1 MKYVWA
7 SWAGKNAAEYFPAA
21 ENVNSFKTRR
31 IRGYG
36 CAVTFTST
44 RFAWSSPVATY
55 VPELKS
61 FSSCVATNA
70 YS

>member
-7 SWAGKNAAEYFPAA
+7 SWAGKNAAEYFRGG
-21 ENVNSFKTRR
+21 ENVNSFKTRH

-44 RFAWSSPVATY
+44 RFVWSSPVATY
-55 VPELKS
+55 VPGLKS
-61 FSSCVATNA
+61 FA
-70 YS
+70 